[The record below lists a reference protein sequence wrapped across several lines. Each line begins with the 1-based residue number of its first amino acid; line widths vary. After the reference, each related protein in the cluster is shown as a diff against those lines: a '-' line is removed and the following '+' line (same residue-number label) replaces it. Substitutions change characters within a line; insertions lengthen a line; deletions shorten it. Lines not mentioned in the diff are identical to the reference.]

1 MGEWAVLAGWQASPV
16 LLRGVEL
23 AELRERLRL
32 VGRAKSSL
40 AAFEIDLVGEIARRE
55 GDAGA
60 EEILRR
66 DQKRSLAGARK
77 AVKVAAQLEW
87 TPAVAEKLADGAIT
101 PEAAAL
107 IAAAAQETAIDQGF
121 LLGAAEQEADDLF
134 RRTLKN
140 HLNERT
146 SDEELEARRARQRC
160 RRRASISEEADGMVN
175 LFATLDALAGARL
188 RNALFAKAD
197 ELFRG
202 EDPQQRATPPQRLAD
217 ALEQLVSN
225 GDTNSGAPGAELLV
239 LADYDAVHERLHN
252 ARLADGTRL
261 TEQETLAIACDA
273 KILPGIFNKHT
284 GNIILGQSRRKA
296 SGRLRKR
303 LIARDRGCIGCGASH
318 KICEVHHIEH
328 WQHDGPTNYDNT
340 CLLCWRCH
348 HIRVHL
354 HGEQVTRHT
363 NGHYTLQPPAG
374 TPTRASPREPE
385 ELRGT
390 AAHGPTTRPDP
401 EPAPEPGGEPSTGTQ
416 PDPPTQCAPPARLD
430 PGGDTPAAAGQI
442 AGQPTPRRHEPGRPR
457 EHHPPTSGHRREPPD
472 TPEPNPTSPASLPFP
487 ATGTAT
493 TRTAH
498 P

>member
-1 MGEWAVLAGWQASPV
+1 MGEWAVLAEWQASPV
-16 LLRGVEL
+16 SLRGVEL
-23 AELRERLRL
+23 AELRERVRL

-40 AAFEIDLVGEIARRE
+40 AAFEVDLVGEIARRE

-107 IAAAAQETAIDQGF
+107 IAAAAQETAVDQGF
-121 LLGAAEQEADDLF
+121 LLGAAERESDDLF

-140 HLNERT
+140 HINERT

-160 RRRASISEEADGMVN
+160 RRRASICEEADGMVN

-188 RNALFAKAD
+188 RDALFAKAD

-217 ALEQLVSN
+217 ALEGLICN
-225 GDTNSGAPGAELLV
+225 GDGASGAPGAELLV
-239 LADYDAVHERLHN
+239 LADYDAVHGRLHN
-252 ARLADGTRL
+252 ARLTDGTRL

-328 WQHDGPTNYDNT
+328 WKHDGPTNYDNT

-363 NGHYTLQPPAG
+363 NGHYTLEPPAG
-374 TPTRASPREPE
+374 TLPRAAPPTATDDEQASRHTNGHHTPQPPAE
-385 ELRGT
+385 T
-390 AAHGPTTRPDP
+390 
-401 EPAPEPGGEPSTGTQ
+401 PAPPSATGGEQIIRHTHGRHSRQRSCSAGSE
-416 PDPPTQCAPPARLD
+416 QCA
-430 PGGDTPAAAGQI
+430 
-442 AGQPTPRRHEPGRPR
+442 E
-457 EHHPPTSGHRREPPD
+457 
-472 TPEPNPTSPASLPFP
+472 
-487 ATGTAT
+487 
-493 TRTAH
+493 
-498 P
+498 

>member
-1 MGEWAVLAGWQASPV
+1 MGEWAVLAEWQASPV
-16 LLRGVEL
+16 SLRGVEL
-23 AELRERLRL
+23 AELRERVRL

-40 AAFEIDLVGEIARRE
+40 AAFEVDLVGEIARRE

-107 IAAAAQETAIDQGF
+107 IAAAAQDTAVDQGF
-121 LLGAAEQEADDLF
+121 LLDAAEREADDLF

-160 RRRASISEEADGMVN
+160 RRRASICEEADGMVN

-188 RNALFAKAD
+188 RDALFAKAD

-217 ALEQLVSN
+217 ALEGLVCN
-225 GDTNSGAPGAELLV
+225 GDAASGAPGVELLV
-239 LADYDAVHERLHN
+239 LADYDAVHGRLEN
-252 ARLADGTRL
+252 ARLTDGTRL

-303 LIARDRGCIGCGASH
+303 LVARDRGCIGCGASE

-328 WQHDGPTNYDNT
+328 WKHDGPTNYDNT

-363 NGHYTLQPPAG
+363 NGHYTLEPPIR

-385 ELRGT
+385 ESRGT

-401 EPAPEPGGEPSTGTQ
+401 EPAPEPGREPSTGTQ
-416 PDPPTQCAPPARLD
+416 PDPPTQCAPSARLD
-430 PGGDTPAAAGQI
+430 PGGGTPAAAGHV
-442 AGQPTPRRHEPGRPR
+442 AGQPTPRRHEPGHPR

-493 TRTAH
+493 ARTAD